1 MSTGRETFHKSERL
15 CSQKIISALFENGNI
30 IYTSL
35 FKLVWLFSPSDLPSP
50 AQAAFTVSKKG
61 FRKAVTRNL
70 IRRRMREAYRKTK
83 LNLYSL
89 LETEHIRIT
98 FVIIFRGTTVV
109 DFPAID
115 SAMKEVIGK
124 LSSQIRENQQKS

>member
-35 FKLVWLFSPSDLPSP
+35 FKLIWLISPLNLPSP
-50 AQAAFTVSKKG
+50 AQAAFSVSKKS

-70 IRRRMREAYRKTK
+70 IRRRMREAYRKIK
-83 LNLYSL
+83 FNLYSL

-98 FVIIFRGTTVV
+98 FVIIFRGNTVV
-109 DFPAID
+109 DFSVVD
-115 SAMKEVIGK
+115 NAMKEVIGK
-124 LSSQIRENQQKS
+124 LSSQIRENRQKS